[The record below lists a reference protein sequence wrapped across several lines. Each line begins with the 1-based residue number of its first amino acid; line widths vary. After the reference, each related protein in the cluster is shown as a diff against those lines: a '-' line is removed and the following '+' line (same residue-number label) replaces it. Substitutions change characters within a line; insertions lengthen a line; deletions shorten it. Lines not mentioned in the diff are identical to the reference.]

1 MGLSYSIIGYLE
13 NDNIENSFNI
23 DKEYNWMKLNIK
35 LSKAAWV
42 QILLWDS
49 NNVLRL
55 QYLYGKS
62 PQNIVISDNEKF
74 CSSSVVPGII
84 NEGKWKLKVISANID
99 EENEYSIDVSLGNEE
114 LFLERDFEPMG
125 KSWVKYDRNMELIIN
140 DYNEEAKCKLKK
152 WYKGDFHTHTNVSD
166 GKLSP
171 SELMEVAKKQ
181 NLDFFV
187 ITDHNIIQTGFP
199 ESEVLVIP
207 GIEITSFKG
216 HFNALGAK
224 KWVDFTREGAMTTEG
239 GMNGLLSEFKAS
251 GALCSMNHPALTPW
265 AWLYKDTLL
274 SNFTTV
280 EVLNDPTF
288 KGNAPK
294 ATEAALKLWNT
305 MWNDGYKIWGIG
317 GSDAH
322 NLPTETYE
330 NSKMPSIIGDPA
342 TFVLADSLRAEDIME
357 AVKGGRVYVSRGLT
371 LKIDIEVCGSNFCPG
386 SDMTKLV
393 STEEK
398 TIKYKLTIME
408 GDSNCEVLWIKD
420 GTVQH
425 KGKLVKNIVSEYEF
439 SWKGE
444 EYSWFRFEIRDCY
457 GNLLAFANPIYKGFK
472 NHKINTFG
480 QLLKA
485 SGGVEFE

>member
-1 MGLSYSIIGYLE
+1 MGLLYRIIGHLE
-13 NDNIENSFNI
+13 NNNIENSFNI

-35 LSKAAWV
+35 VSKVAWV

-62 PQNIVISDNEKF
+62 PQKVVISKNEKF

-99 EENEYSIDVSLGNEE
+99 EENEYSIEVSLGNEK
-114 LFLERDFEPMG
+114 LFLERDFQPMG
-125 KSWVKYDRNMELIIN
+125 KSWVKYDSNMELVIN
-140 DYNEEAKCKLKK
+140 DYNVEAKDKIKK

-171 SELMEVAKKQ
+171 LELIEVAKKQ

-207 GIEITSFKG
+207 GIEITSLKG

-224 KWVDFTREGAMTTEG
+224 KWVDFTREEAMTTEE
-239 GMNGLLSEFKAS
+239 GMNSLLSDFKAS
-251 GALCSMNHPALTPW
+251 GALCSMNHPALKPW
-265 AWLYKDTLL
+265 SWLYKDTLL
-274 SNFTTV
+274 SNFTTI
-280 EVLNDPTF
+280 EVWNDPTF

-305 MWNDGYKIWGIG
+305 LWNDGYKIWGIG

-342 TFVLADSLRAEDIME
+342 TFVLSDSLSAGDIMK
-357 AVKGGRVYVSRGLT
+357 AVKGGNIYVSRGLT
-371 LKIDIEVCGSNFCPG
+371 LKIDIEVCGVNFCPG
-386 SDMTKLV
+386 NDMTELV
-393 STEEK
+393 STKEK
-398 TIKYKLTIME
+398 IIKYRLTILE
-408 GDSNCEVLWIKD
+408 GTSNCEVIWIRD
-420 GTVQH
+420 GRVQH
-425 KGKLVKNIVSEYEF
+425 KERVIGNIESEYEF

-444 EYSWFRFEIRDCY
+444 EYSWFRFELRDY
-457 GNLLAFANPIYKGFK
+457 DGNLIAFANPIYKGFK

-480 QLLKA
+480 QLLKV

>member
-1 MGLSYSIIGYLE
+1 MGLSYSIIGHLE
-13 NDNIENSFNI
+13 NNNIENSFNI

-35 LSKAAWV
+35 LNKAAWV

-62 PQNIVISDNEKF
+62 PQKVVISKDEKF
-74 CSSSVVPGII
+74 CTSSVVPGII

-99 EENEYSIDVSLGNEE
+99 EENEYRIEVSFGNEE
-114 LFLERDFEPMG
+114 LFLDREFQPMG
-125 KSWVKYDRNMELIIN
+125 KSWVKYDSNMELVIN
-140 DYNEEAKCKLKK
+140 DYNIETKERIKK

-166 GKLSP
+166 GKLTP
-171 SELMEVAKKQ
+171 SELIEVAKKQ

-199 ESEVLVIP
+199 QSEVLVIP

-224 KWVDFTREGAMTTEG
+224 KWVDFTGEEAMTTEE
-239 GMNGLLSEFKAS
+239 GMNGLLSEFKVS
-251 GALCSMNHPALTPW
+251 GALCSMNHPALKPW

-280 EVLNDPTF
+280 EVINDPTF
-288 KGNAPK
+288 KDNQLK

-322 NLPTETYE
+322 NFPTEAYE
-330 NSKMPSIIGDPA
+330 GSKMPSIIGDPA
-342 TFVLADSLRAEDIME
+342 TFVFSDSLSAVDIMK
-357 AVKGGRVYVSRGLT
+357 AVKSGKIYVSRGLI
-371 LKIDIEVCGSNFCPG
+371 LKIDIEVCGINFCPG
-386 SDMTKLV
+386 SDMTGLV

-398 TIKYKLTIME
+398 VIKYKLTTVE
-408 GDSNCEVLWIKD
+408 ESFNCEVVWIKD
-420 GTVQH
+420 GMVLH
-425 KGKLVKNIVSEYEF
+425 KERIIENTEIQYEF

-444 EYSWFRFEIRDCY
+444 EYSWFRFELRDY
-457 GNLLAFANPIYKGFK
+457 DGNLLAFANPIYKGFK

-485 SGGVEFE
+485 SGGLEFE

>member
-1 MGLSYSIIGYLE
+1 MGLSYSILGCLE
-13 NDNIENSFNI
+13 NKNVENSFNI
-23 DKEYNWMKLNIK
+23 DKAYNWMKLNIK
-35 LSKAAWV
+35 LSKVAWV

-62 PQNIVISDNEKF
+62 PQNVVISNNEKF

-84 NEGKWKLKVISANID
+84 NEGKWRLKIITANID
-99 EENEYSIDVSLGNEE
+99 EENQYNIEVGCGNDE
-114 LFLERDFEPMG
+114 LVLEKDFQPLG
-125 KSWVKYDRNMELIIN
+125 KSWVKYDECKDLVIN
-140 DYNEEAKCKLKK
+140 NYDTKAKNEIK

-171 SELMEVAKKQ
+171 LELIEVAKKQ

-216 HFNALGAK
+216 HFNALGVK
-224 KWVDFTREGAMTTEG
+224 KWVDFTREGAMTTEE
-239 GMNGLLSEFKAS
+239 GMNKLLSEFKAD
-251 GALCSMNHPALTPW
+251 GAVCSMNHPALTPW
-265 AWLYKDTLL
+265 AWLYRDTLL
-274 SNFTTV
+274 SNFTTI
-280 EVLNDPTF
+280 EVWNDPTF
-288 KGNAPK
+288 TGNAPK

-305 MWNDGYKIWGIG
+305 LWNDGYKIWGIG

-342 TFVLADSLRAEDIME
+342 TFVLSNSLSAEDIME
-357 AVKGGRVYVSRGLT
+357 AVRKGRIYVSRGVV
-371 LKIDIEVCGSNFCPG
+371 LKIDIDVCGANFYPG
-386 SDMTKLV
+386 SDLTKLV
-393 STEEK
+393 SKEEK
-398 TIKYKLTIME
+398 TIEYKVTIIE
-408 GDSNCEVLWIKD
+408 GASNCEVIWLENGIK
-420 GTVQH
+420 QH
-425 KGKLVKNIVSEYEF
+425 KGKIMKNIESEYEL

-444 EYSWFRFEIRDCY
+444 EYSWFRFELRDY
-457 GNLLAFANPIYKGFK
+457 DGNLIAFANPIYKGVK